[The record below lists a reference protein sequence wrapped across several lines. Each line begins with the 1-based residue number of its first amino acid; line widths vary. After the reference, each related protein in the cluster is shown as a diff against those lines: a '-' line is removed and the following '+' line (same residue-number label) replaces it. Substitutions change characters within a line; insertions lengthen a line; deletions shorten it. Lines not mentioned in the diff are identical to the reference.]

1 MLILIVALFMTMGI
15 GMARASLG
23 IQNVS
28 DYSVQFDVANPS
40 TGINSSFTIDIYSG
54 WAELGASQFKKIIT
68 EGAWKG
74 ARFFRVV
81 PGEMHGKKRAQK
93 TFPEH
98 IPCICI
104 KHLHQRPFML
114 KSLSL
119 SLSSPSIVKV
129 LLCNGVFLEIL

>member
-81 PGEMHGKKRAQK
+81 PGEIHGKK
-93 TFPEH
+93 
-98 IPCICI
+98 
-104 KHLHQRPFML
+104 
-114 KSLSL
+114 
-119 SLSSPSIVKV
+119 
-129 LLCNGVFLEIL
+129 